1 MHTFP
6 QGLILSGCFLSVV
19 FFALPGP
26 LCAAPT
32 ARRAAAWEAAAQFE
46 RWTNALRSSRG
57 LSPVRLDP
65 ALCRAAGA
73 HAAEMAR
80 NHYFGHGGLGGRWFG
95 GGSTPGSRAWQAGYM
110 WSFIVENIAAG
121 RPTPATAFAAWV
133 ASRPHY
139 RNLVEAAVRDL
150 GIGVARDPQGCC
162 LYWVMELAQPRLG
175 VISPFVWS
183 GVQPDP
189 PFRFGWGL

>member
-6 QGLILSGCFLSVV
+6 PRLFLFDLLLSVV
-19 FFALPGP
+19 LFALPMP
-26 LCAAPT
+26 LGAAP
-32 ARRAAAWEAAAQFE
+32 AAALAIE

-57 LSPVRLDP
+57 LGPVRLDP
-65 ALCRAAGA
+65 ALCRAAAA

-80 NHYFGHGGLGGRWFG
+80 NHYCGHAGAGGRWFG
-95 GGSTPGSRAWQAGYM
+95 GGSSPGSRAWQAGYA

-139 RNLVEAAVRDL
+139 RNLVEAVVRDL
-150 GIGVARDPQGCC
+150 GVGVAYDPQGRR
-162 LYWVMELAQPRLG
+162 LYWVMELAQPHPGAL
-175 VISPFVWS
+175 SPFVRGGF
-183 GVQPDP
+183 GVAR
-189 PFRFGWGL
+189 PFGFGWDF